1 MDDNVATVVF
11 ALVIDTA
18 PTAVAFFALAIC
30 SVVYTLMD
38 IYDIGIK
45 NIAVV

>member
-1 MDDNVATVVF
+1 MDNNVATVVF

-18 PTAVAFFALAIC
+18 PTAVAFPALAIR
-30 SVVYTLMD
+30 SVVYTPMD

-45 NIAVV
+45 NTAVV